1 MGALVFF
8 GTIFLIF
15 LIIIGPSIKIVTE
28 WERLAI
34 LTLGKY
40 TGMKGPGLVIIVP
53 GVQTVANR
61 IDMRVLAS
69 RFQSETTLTKDG
81 VAVTV
86 LAVLFWRVV
95 NAEKATLE
103 VTNYKDAVE
112 LAAQTTLRDVI
123 GRMTLATILSNLEEL
138 DQTLK
143 DRIGS
148 KVDQWGIEAQS
159 VEIRDVSIPRELQ
172 EAMSRSA
179 QAEREK
185 EARVIYGEAEAEAA
199 KKFVE
204 ASMEYASNPV
214 ALQLRAMSIMYEAVK
229 SDQNTVIIV
238 PSSVAE
244 SLNTVALT
252 SAVGKA
258 TGNEAA
264 AHTAARS
271 AQTAQ
276 PTSTMP
282 PMPNLTPRY

>member
-1 MGALVFF
+1 MEILIFF
-8 GTIFLIF
+8 GVIFMILV
-15 LIIIGPSIKIVTE
+15 IIIGPSIKIISE

-40 TGMKGPGLVIIVP
+40 SGMKGPGVVIIIP

-61 IDMRVLAS
+61 VDLRVQAS
-69 RFQSETTLTKDG
+69 KFQSETTLTKDG

-86 LAVLFWRVV
+86 LAVLFWRVIDP
-95 NAEKATLE
+95 EKATLE
-103 VTNYKDAVE
+103 VTNYRDVVE

-143 DRIGS
+143 DRIGN
-148 KVDQWGIEAQS
+148 KVTQWGIEAQG
-159 VEIRDVSIPRELQ
+159 VEIRDVSIPKELQ

-185 EARVIYGEAEAEAA
+185 AARVIYGEAEAEAA

-204 ASMEYASNPV
+204 ASLDYASHPI

-229 SDQNTVIIV
+229 NDQNTIIIV
-238 PSSVAE
+238 PSNVSE

-252 SAVGKA
+252 TAVGKSVGEV
-258 TGNEAA
+258 TTNI
-264 AHTAARS
+264 S
-271 AQTAQ
+271 AKQTR
-276 PTSTMP
+276 PITPEPSV
-282 PMPNLTPRY
+282 MPNLSPRY

>member
-1 MGALVFF
+1 MD
-8 GTIFLIF
+8 ILIF
-15 LIIIGPSIKIVTE
+15 FSVIIIFFIFIIAPSIKIVTE

-40 TGMKGPGLVIIVP
+40 SGMKGPGLVIIVP

-61 IDMRVLAS
+61 VDLRVQAS

-95 NAEKATLE
+95 NPEKATLE

-143 DRIGS
+143 DRIGT

-159 VEIRDVSIPRELQ
+159 VEIRDVSIPKELQ

-204 ASMEYASNPV
+204 ASMDYDSHPI

-238 PSSVAE
+238 PSNVAE

-252 SAVGKA
+252 TAVGKA
-258 TGNEAA
+258 IENVPKQNLSQE
-264 AHTAARS
+264 S
-271 AQTAQ
+271 
-276 PTSTMP
+276 PSNSTV
-282 PMPNLTPRY
+282 MPNLTQRY